1 MFALDALLKDLCM
14 EISKTKPMFSGLK
27 LGMIMQVGG
36 MGPICFLLFQLA
48 SLLPLPTV
56 IGGVA
61 AVTLVDAIYISISV
75 MGILGI
81 IKQTESVSEIFKKI
95 TGVVILFLG
104 LSFSLMFFSEET
116 ADIFAEY
123 DWNAENIFATLFLL
137 TIINPVT
144 IFCYTGVF
152 TANLI
157 DKKINRRQLI
167 LFALGTLCSTP
178 IYLSLI
184 AIAGA
189 LGGHFLPVIVVKAL
203 NLLVGLILV
212 YWGLKYIFP
221 KVFKHK
227 NCEGKEKA

>member
-1 MFALDALLKDLCM
+1 M
-14 EISKTKPMFSGLK
+14 EINNTKPMLSGLK
-27 LGMIMQVGG
+27 LGMMLQVGG

-48 SLLPLPTV
+48 SLLPLPIV
-56 IGGVA
+56 LGGVA
-61 AVTLVDAIYISISV
+61 AVALVDAIYISISV

-116 ADIFAEY
+116 ADIFTEY
-123 DWNAENIFATLFLL
+123 DWNAENVFVTLFLL

-167 LFALGTLCSTP
+167 LFAAGTLCSTP
-178 IYLSLI
+178 IFLSFV
-184 AIAGA
+184 AVAGA
-189 LGGHFLPVIVVKAL
+189 LGGRFLPVIIVKTL
-203 NLLVGLILV
+203 NLLVGLVLV

-221 KVFKHK
+221 KVFKVKDCK
-227 NCEGKEKA
+227 NKEKA